1 MPRSYRCGNCNKLFL
16 SLGYVLD
23 HSTTCNKVKTITQPI
38 TIKEK
43 NINKN
48 NENRN
53 NVQNNNNK
61 INNLII
67 NLPVK

>member
-23 HSTTCNKVKTITQPI
+23 HSTTCNKVKTGARPI
-38 TIKEK
+38 IIKEEP
-43 NINKN
+43 INKN
-48 NENRN
+48 K
-53 NVQNNNNK
+53 VQNDNNK
-61 INNLII
+61 INNSLI

>member
-23 HSTTCNKVKTITQPI
+23 HSTMCNKVKTIT
-38 TIKEK
+38 IKEK
-43 NINKN
+43 TINK
-48 NENRN
+48 N

-61 INNLII
+61 IYNSQFTNKFTNLVI
-67 NLPVK
+67 

>member
-43 NINKN
+43 TINKN
-48 NENRN
+48 NVRD
-53 NVQNNNNK
+53 NNNK
-61 INNLII
+61 INNLRI